1 MFWTIVC
8 LFSRVFGDLFYT
20 TDSPA
25 EETLILI
32 TIMNITRL
40 PFNRFNGKPYV
51 TLCYGKPLNM
61 QCVLDLIPVNFGG
74 VLLVSIFRNIPPLE
88 LNSYQQK
95 PTETILVS
103 IKTSLYINH

>member
-1 MFWTIVC
+1 
-8 LFSRVFGDLFYT
+8 
-20 TDSPA
+20 
-25 EETLILI
+25 
-32 TIMNITRL
+32 MNITRL

-74 VLLVSIFRNIPPLE
+74 VLLVSTFRNIPPLE

-103 IKTSLYINH
+103 IKTVPLY